1 MKNKAE
7 YRDISDIIEKHLK
20 PRLKSECERLGI
32 PQSFI
37 AGIYGIY
44 PEPFVRSSC
53 CEPIKQGDKVKAVMI
68 RIDSEIRS
76 PRIVLM
82 DFWHELR
89 HAKDCYENRKSSEW
103 RANLY
108 VLRRCLEQ
116 LVRSIT
122 LRLTQKTSLP
132 KVWSG

>member
-7 YRDISDIIEKHLK
+7 YRDISDIIDKHLK
-20 PRLKSECERLGI
+20 PRLKSECERLRI

-37 AGIYGIY
+37 TGIYGIY
-44 PEPFVRSSC
+44 PEPFVHSSC
-53 CEPIKQGDKVKAVMI
+53 CELIKQGDKTQAAVI
-68 RIDSEIRS
+68 RIDSEIRN
-76 PRIVLM
+76 PQIALM
-82 DFWHELR
+82 HFWHELR
-89 HAKDCYENRKSSEW
+89 HAKDYYENRKSSEW

-122 LRLTQKTSLP
+122 LRLTQKTNLP
-132 KVWSG
+132 KV